1 MATLNELAYNIKNI
15 AYGGNT
21 NTEQNVSTQQI
32 KFWIHYYR
40 AQILGELIADGRG
53 VPIDCYQRLSLSQA
67 DDHEKRDAWQTY
79 HDTHTVSSSF
89 IIPFSGRTADAAN
102 LSKFD
107 SAVAETQDIDALEL
121 THSYFHEEPIDYGII
136 RLKIPHLV
144 TNNSKH
150 GLGTVRVVTINND
163 DYSSRRGGIDVSVIT
178 RDEYYHKKHNR
189 FTHSTPTAHIHVSSS
204 DKVTLTIDNL
214 KSVDRGTVGGYNA
227 TPKSYAP
234 IIFALLKNPTDNNSW
249 TNDDSEYPLP
259 QEMIIELNRRI
270 LGTEMQASLTSMND
284 PITDN
289 ADTTR
294 NVQPQAQR

>member
-40 AQILGELIADGRG
+40 AQIINELIADGRG
-53 VPIDCYQRLSLSQA
+53 VPNDCYQRLALTQA
-67 DDHEKRDAWQTY
+67 DNHDTRDAWQTY
-79 HDTHTVSSSF
+79 HDANTVSSSF
-89 IIPFSGRTADAAN
+89 IIPFSARTATLAN

-107 SAVAETQDIDALEL
+107 SAVAETQDINALDL
-121 THSYFHEEPIDYGII
+121 THSYFFEEPNDYGII

-163 DYSSRRGGIDVSVIT
+163 DYSSRRGGIDVSIVT

-189 FTHSTPTAHIHVSSS
+189 FTHSTPTAHVFVSES
-204 DKVTLTIDNL
+204 DKLTLTIDNL
-214 KSVDRGTVGGYNA
+214 KSVDRGTVGGYNSS
-227 TPKSYAP
+227 PKSYLVNV
-234 IIFALLKNPTDNNSW
+234 FALLKNPTDNNSW
-249 TNDDSEYPLP
+249 TNDDLEYPLP
-259 QEMIIELNRRI
+259 QEMISDLNRRI
-270 LGTEMQASLTSMND
+270 LGAEMQASLTSMND

-289 ADTTR
+289 ADTTK